1 MPDYKLN
8 HRSSLLYES
17 YYPRARIRFILSQT
31 ATQLEA
37 RVRQIAP
44 RCRSHEPFHTA
55 DFSGPDEAEAS
66 GSRHSR
72 QNNSGH
78 DTTDA
83 TEAQPQRQVMQRDAQ
98 RCSDACADRDRQAK
112 FVLPISHGLCV
123 HASTISSPAIEQSAL
138 QAIHH
143 SKANC
148 KIKAVFSLSHAT
160 VLVAIH
166 QISSET
172 TIIRVRLG
180 SLSKT
185 PFGRMQVS

>member
-1 MPDYKLN
+1 VILTNAIAGITTIRRKFVPSISGSLRQALRAKGETISSRLTAASDQHKPKLLN
-8 HRSSLLYES
+8 HLCDVPRVKTSPLY
-17 YYPRARIRFILSQT
+17 QNT
-31 ATQLEA
+31 
-37 RVRQIAP
+37 VRK
-44 RCRSHEPFHTA
+44 
-55 DFSGPDEAEAS
+55 S

-83 TEAQPQRQVMQRDAQ
+83 TEAQPQRQVMQRDTQ

-148 KIKAVFSLSHAT
+148 KIKAVFSLSHAA

-166 QISSET
+166 QISS
-172 TIIRVRLG
+172 LG
-180 SLSKT
+180 SCSK
-185 PFGRMQVS
+185 RS